1 MMAKQEVHD
10 SQIDWQADLGDL
22 VIMCMY
28 MLLWNCIICSVVL
41 SVASSAAA
49 RKYALQELYIV

>member
-41 SVASSAAA
+41 SVGSSAAA